1 MTDKDFVWRDNYSR
15 NSEMTDKD
23 FVWRDNY
30 SRNTDNEK
38 DKFES
43 YENIRYE
50 TAIEELRE
58 KHARFLKITA
68 AAFSIFVILLM
79 VMIYKSQ
86 KSADK
91 NQVLIIEQRLD
102 RLETEFTSL
111 KVYIASKL
119 DQAIKEMER
128 DRNTTPTQNSSSA
141 KTAPLAQEEQND
153 VKPKVHKVLAGES
166 LSRISRYHGLSIEQ
180 LRDYNNLDAN
190 SIIYPGQEL
199 KLTP

>member
-1 MTDKDFVWRDNYSR
+1 MTDKDFIWRDNYSR
-15 NSEMTDKD
+15 S
-23 FVWRDNY
+23 
-30 SRNTDNEK
+30 SDNEK

-50 TAIEELRE
+50 TAIEELQK
-58 KHARFLKITA
+58 KHSRFLKITA
-68 AAFSIFVILLM
+68 AAVSILVILLL
-79 VMIYKSQ
+79 VTIYKSQ
-86 KSADK
+86 KLADK

-102 RLETEFTSL
+102 QLESEFTSL

-128 DRNTTPTQNSSSA
+128 DRNTTPAQNSSSA
-141 KTAPLAQEEQND
+141 KTPPPAQEEQND

-180 LRDYNNLDAN
+180 LREYNNLDSN
-190 SIIYPGQEL
+190 SIIHPGQEL

>member
-15 NSEMTDKD
+15 N
-23 FVWRDNY
+23 N
-30 SRNTDNEK
+30 DNEK

-50 TAIEELRE
+50 TAIEELQK
-58 KHARFLKITA
+58 KHSRFFKITA
-68 AAFSIFVILLM
+68 VAFSIFIILLM
-79 VMIYKSQ
+79 VIMYKSQ
-86 KSADK
+86 KLAEN
-91 NQVLIIEQRLD
+91 NQVLAIEKRLD

-128 DRNTTPTQNSSSA
+128 DRITTPPQNSASVETPS
-141 KTAPLAQEEQND
+141 PAQKEQNE

-166 LSRISRYHGLSIEQ
+166 LSRISRYHGLSIQQ
-180 LRDYNNLDAN
+180 LRDYNNLDAD
-190 SIIYPGQEL
+190 SIIHPGQEL

>member
-15 NSEMTDKD
+15 N
-23 FVWRDNY
+23 N
-30 SRNTDNEK
+30 DNEK
-38 DKFES
+38 DKFER

-50 TAIEELRE
+50 RAIEELQK
-58 KHARFLKITA
+58 KHSRFLKITA
-68 AAFSIFVILLM
+68 AAFSIFIILLM
-79 VMIYKSQ
+79 VMIFKSQ
-86 KSADK
+86 KLADK
-91 NQVLIIEQRLD
+91 NKVFEQRLD

-128 DRNTTPTQNSSSA
+128 DRNTTPAQNSSSA
-141 KTAPLAQEEQND
+141 KTPSPAQKEQND

-180 LRDYNNLDAN
+180 LRDYNNLDSD
-190 SIIYPGQEL
+190 SIIHPGQEL

>member
-15 NSEMTDKD
+15 N
-23 FVWRDNY
+23 N
-30 SRNTDNEK
+30 DNEN

-68 AAFSIFVILLM
+68 AVFSIFVILLM

-91 NQVLIIEQRLD
+91 NQVLIIGQRLD

-128 DRNTTPTQNSSSA
+128 DRNP
-141 KTAPLAQEEQND
+141 APARNPSPAAAPAPAQAEQNQA
-153 VKPKVHKVLAGES
+153 KPKVHKVLAGES
-166 LSRISRYHGLSIEQ
+166 LSRISRYHGLSIQQ
-180 LRDYNNLDAN
+180 LREYNNLDAN

>member
-15 NSEMTDKD
+15 NNGS
-23 FVWRDNY
+23 
-30 SRNTDNEK
+30 EK
-38 DKFES
+38 DKLEN

-50 TAIEELRE
+50 TAIEELQK
-58 KHARFLKITA
+58 KHSRFLKITV
-68 AAFSIFVILLM
+68 AAFSILVILLM
-79 VMIYKSQ
+79 VTIYKS
-86 KSADK
+86 KKLVDK

-102 RLETEFTSL
+102 QLESEFTSL

-128 DRNTTPTQNSSSA
+128 DRNTTPAKKLSSA
-141 KTAPLAQEEQND
+141 KTPPPEQEEQND

-166 LSRISRYHGLSIEQ
+166 LARISRYHGLTVNQ
-180 LRDYNNLDAN
+180 LRDYNNLDSD
-190 SIIYPGQEL
+190 SIIHPGQEL